1 MEQFNLD
8 EIPEIEYQKLPCLRI
23 VDKFKGKARFY
34 GEGFNSDYLE
44 HIRLRLGSNDLECD
58 MNNHAQALNAMNV
71 LYIDIDGK
79 ISDVIENVERANEM
93 IGKLFVDAFIRSNGL
108 RPVNVYIFTP
118 TAFPLENGEYKIG
131 VHALIVMDKEITKDE
146 RKSMYNTT
154 RRAIL
159 DDRDICLNFMEA
171 GIDVTA
177 KTYEGFFDSK
187 PLLSCQCLMP
197 FAVKPGAKRN
207 YKLINANDI
216 NTDADILIMP
226 SLHTERNDEAEE
238 SDLEFSDEDVL
249 PDLSDE
255 DNEDLIETKSKLFKG
270 TLAFVHSLR
279 YLCKDHIM
287 WKYLADHEL
296 RIKHIIKPLYYW
308 LVMVTTIEDPWSIK
322 GDVLK
327 MITKSLAFELIDLVI
342 MTNPRDKIE
351 NTYSK
356 LYKDIEGCCA
366 LPFQEGGYYD
376 NFLNDE
382 VIRAVPIMKDKDDQG
397 FIPSLKRHVG
407 TYYPN
412 LDKNDRAAMIKAL
425 LKDLRNIKQRAE
437 IIYSGFA
444 KFVQMIMNGF
454 TEEIRPFAQE
464 ITLDKIKK
472 GWRKDDNV
480 RGYYSFDSYRSDQ
493 LRFEIYEE
501 TVKTWLRMFV
511 CVMYYETGNT
521 FESIRKAISAIAS
534 PFVRNVSDGKETY
547 PIFYNV
553 RQTVEACAFSYN
565 QWIPDRKGELIL
577 DWFVTIYLL
586 YIEEEFQSH
595 SKVSFQKAFFD
606 LMRTVQPMEVPPKA
620 DVKVLNDIRSS
631 LKSLKN
637 NILVTSGHK
646 YISQKPPE
654 KLPSVDNSRWH
665 SMRNCI
671 LEFVTKEI
679 VNRPD
684 VVMAGKK
691 LGDVIAHYN
700 NFDKYMDCTSNIYY
714 NENYSKNNPI
724 YRRVLKMF
732 EEIYL
737 TEPETEYM
745 KMIFSCVFHSIGSR
759 DQVYQFYGTGAE
771 GKSLMNN
778 AISMTIGYG
787 DEPIPIQT
795 TPGYKYDIC
804 QLDTP
809 MRIVNGL
816 ATSMDVRFLMTENK
830 STHDSGGAIE
840 LRNRRF
846 CTVAEPNVKEYG
858 CNLNV
863 SFCKRVTGE
872 SIISARQIKKA
883 SQTFIPKVLLI
894 IQTNDVLGYTEDNDA
909 VRRRFAV
916 VNHRAKFVTE
926 ALLSGGNKRGV
937 HSIRH
942 KADPSLSASFKSD
955 PAYWEALFQVLLP
968 YAQEF
973 IRRGY
978 TALSD
983 IPKPESMLK
992 WFEISRLKSTGLVGW
1007 FAKNFVEQEG
1017 NAISAYTIIKK
1028 IMDQDKIERD
1038 NGNPILD
1045 ASMMKLTGEQRRTQ
1059 IANVIAARFAGQSLF
1074 KLRKE
1079 FWNGDLIRRDAE
1091 IDLGDGNFD
1100 ILSLD
1105 DLEVDGEG
1113 ITCDEDI
1120 EKWFEHDALTSLA
1133 EISNLKGAYVIDY
1146 GFIKIVKEERLV
1158 RRRKPLIKK
1167 EEEKKE

>member
-34 GEGFNSDYLE
+34 GAEFNSDYLE
-44 HIRLRLGSNDLECD
+44 YIRLKLARNDLECD
-58 MNNHAQALNAMNV
+58 LNNHAQALNAMNV
-71 LYIDIDGK
+71 LYIDIDGM
-79 ISDVIENVERANEM
+79 ISDLVDDIGKANAC
-93 IGKLFVDAFIRSNGL
+93 IGKLFIDAFIRSNAL
-108 RPVNVYIFTP
+108 HPTNVYIFTP
-118 TAFPLENGEYKIG
+118 TSFPLENGEFKIG
-131 VHALIVMDKEITKDE
+131 VHALIIMNKAISKDE
-146 RKSMYNTT
+146 RKEMYNNT

-159 DDRDICLNFMEA
+159 DDRDTCLNFLEQ
-171 GIDVTA
+171 GIDLTA
-177 KTYEGFFDSK
+177 KNYDSYFDSK
-187 PLLSCQCLMP
+187 PLLSCQCLLP
-197 FAVKPGAKRN
+197 FAVKPHAKRN
-207 YKLINANDI
+207 YKLINAGDI
-216 NTDADILIMP
+216 DVETDILIMP
-226 SLHTERNDEAEE
+226 SLHAEKTEDAEE
-238 SDLEFSDEDVL
+238 SELEISDEDVL
-249 PDLSDE
+249 PDLSDQDDE
-255 DNEDLIETKSKLFKG
+255 TLRETKSKLFKG
-270 TLAFVHSLR
+270 TLSFVHSLR
-279 YLCKDHIM
+279 YLCKDHII
-287 WKYLADHEL
+287 WSLLSDHEK
-296 RIKHIIKPLYYW
+296 RIKYIIKPLYYW

-322 GDVLK
+322 SDVLR
-327 MITKSLAFELIDLVI
+327 MITKSLTSELIDLVL
-342 MTNPRDKIE
+342 MTNPRDKLE

-356 LYKDIEGCCA
+356 LYKDIEGCCS
-366 LPFQEGGYYD
+366 LPFKEGGYYD
-376 NFLNDE
+376 IFLDE
-382 VIRAVPIMKDKDDQG
+382 EIIRAAFVLKDTEEKQLAA
-397 FIPSLKRHVG
+397 PLKRYVSRV
-407 TYYPN
+407 YPK
-412 LDKNDRAAMIKAL
+412 LDRDDKAAMLNELFKGLTKLQTIS
-425 LKDLRNIKQRAE
+425 E
-437 IIYSGFA
+437 GIYSMFA
-444 KFVQMIMNGF
+444 KFIQMIMNGF
-454 TEEIRPFAQE
+454 TEEIRPFAKE
-464 ITLDKIKK
+464 ITLDHIKK
-472 GWRKDDNV
+472 GWRSADNI
-480 RGYYSFDSYRSDQ
+480 RGYHSFDEYRADQ
-493 LRFEIYEE
+493 MAFEVYEE
-501 TVKTWLRMFV
+501 TVKAWLRMFV
-511 CVMYYETGNT
+511 CIMYYETGNT
-521 FESIRKAISAIAS
+521 FESIRKAISCIAS

-565 QWIPDRKGELIL
+565 QWIPDRGGELIL

-595 SKVSFQKAFFD
+595 SKITFQKSF
-606 LMRTVQPMEVPPKA
+606 LNLLRMLQPMEVPTKA
-620 DVKVLNDIRSS
+620 DIKVLNDIRSS

-646 YISQKPPE
+646 FISQKPPQ

-665 SMRNCI
+665 PMRNCI

-679 VNRPD
+679 ENRPD
-684 VVMAGKK
+684 VVKSGKK

-714 NENYSKNNPI
+714 NENYSKNNTI
-724 YRRVLKMF
+724 YRRILQMF
-732 EEIYL
+732 DEIYL
-737 TEPETEYM
+737 TEPETHYM

-883 SQTFIPKVLLI
+883 AQTFIPKVLLI

-926 ALLSGGNKRGV
+926 ALLLGGNKRGV

-973 IRRGY
+973 IRKGY

-1017 NAISAYTIIKK
+1017 HAISAYSIIKK
-1028 IMDQDKIERD
+1028 IIDQDQIERN
-1038 NGNPILD
+1038 NGDPILD
-1045 ASMMKLTGEQRRTQ
+1045 ASLMKLTGEQRRTQ

-1074 KLRKE
+1074 KLRPE
-1079 FWNGDLIRRDAE
+1079 FWKGDIVLRDAE
-1091 IDLGDGNFD
+1091 IDNGDDDFD

-1105 DLEVDGEG
+1105 DLEAEEGG

-1120 EKWFEHDALTSLA
+1120 EKWFEHDSLSSLA

-1146 GFIKIVKEERLV
+1146 GFLKKVKEETTV
-1158 RRRKPLIKK
+1158 RRRKK
-1167 EEEKKE
+1167 E